1 MTTDTR
7 GEPKSGADFATTT
20 VLLVLQALVS
30 LFAVAVTF
38 LDGLSVGPCVST
50 CEYDL
55 KWFAFALTPIVAL
68 TAFVVVVVGL
78 GVLRFRR
85 SRLLTWWIPTAGLAA
100 VVTALFI
107 SRYSAEIAMRV

>member
-1 MTTDTR
+1 VSAGTR
-7 GEPKSGADFATTT
+7 GEMKSGADFAATT

-50 CEYDL
+50 CDYDL
-55 KWFAFALTPIVAL
+55 KWFAFALTPVVAL
-68 TAFVVVVVGL
+68 TAFVVVIVGL

-85 SRLLTWWIPTAGLAA
+85 SHLLTWWIPAAGL
-100 VVTALFI
+100 VVVMVALFI
-107 SRYSAEIAMRV
+107 SRNAADIAMRV

>member
-1 MTTDTR
+1 M
-7 GEPKSGADFATTT
+7 KSGADFAATT

-50 CEYDL
+50 CDYDL

-68 TAFVVVVVGL
+68 TALVIVVGGL

-85 SRLLTWWIPTAGLAA
+85 SRRLRWWIPAVGL
-100 VVTALFI
+100 VVVVLALLASLNLADF
-107 SRYSAEIAMRV
+107 AMRV